1 MGNIL
6 TGIMNRYRLAHY
18 ENMVDDAIAPEQGL
32 SGMILDKVEDASN
45 FLTLGAVAR
54 IKDGIKTKGMTFDM
68 SKDEI
73 VQNFADQ
80 YSTNVAKQAEKK
92 AAKQQKAWEK
102 LEAKMDKL
110 SKGDAMVDT
119 IKQRA
124 ANAMALVP
132 GSQDALVDME
142 ASMS

>member
-1 MGNIL
+1 MGNII

-18 ENMVDDAIAPEQGL
+18 ENVVDDAIAPE
-32 SGMILDKVEDASN
+32 SGISGFILDKVEDVSN
-45 FLTLGAVAR
+45 FLTMGAVAR

-68 SKDEI
+68 SKDDI
-73 VQNFADQ
+73 VANLADQ
-80 YSTNVAKQAEKK
+80 YSTNVAAKAEKK
-92 AAKQQKAWEK
+92 AAKQQKAWDK

-132 GSQDALVDME
+132 GATDELGEMALGQ
-142 ASMS
+142 

>member
-73 VQNFADQ
+73 IQNFADQ

-110 SKGDAMVDT
+110 SNGDNMVDT

-132 GSQDALVDME
+132 GSQDSLEDME